1 MTLSVSAAKFH
12 SNSRTIKHSKNVPN
26 DIALFMITPPYN
38 MLYNMVNV
46 SFFFFRAVFTVPTIS
61 DMFDAIGTM
70 TIDSMNDDQFMR
82 LPNAVMAAT
91 IPSATKAII
100 SKPRQILKIPSAAT
114 PCEIERKKKEKEE
127 KKRRKK
133 EEKNKRNQ
141 NVKNTERKKQR
152 KK

>member
-1 MTLSVSAAKFH
+1 
-12 SNSRTIKHSKNVPN
+12 
-26 DIALFMITPPYN
+26 
-38 MLYNMVNV
+38 MVNV

-100 SKPRQILKIPSAAT
+100 SKPKQILKIPSAAT

-133 EEKNKRNQ
+133 EEK
-141 NVKNTERKKQR
+141 KKQ
-152 KK
+152 KKSERQKYREKKTEKKII